1 MSFAFVVIGI
11 IVLIVGIVGSIYSRI
26 ENDNPAENWSLGVAV
41 TGGVFATVGLL
52 AVAFQ

>member
-11 IVLIVGIVGSIYSRI
+11 VILIVGIVGSIYARA
-26 ENDNPAENWSLGVAV
+26 ENDDPAENWSLGVAV

-52 AVAFQ
+52 VVAFG